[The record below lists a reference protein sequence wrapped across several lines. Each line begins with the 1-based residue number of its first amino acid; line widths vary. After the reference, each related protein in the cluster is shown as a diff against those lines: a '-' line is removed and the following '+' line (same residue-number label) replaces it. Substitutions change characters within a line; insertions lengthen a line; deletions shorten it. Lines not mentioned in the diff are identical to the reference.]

1 MDWFWFESFGL
12 GCPAF
17 ANIFVWREAF
27 ESLEATSV
35 VVGIYEV
42 SKVCTKLVMTVIMI
56 ARNGGLFDG
65 SVHSLD
71 LPVGPGVLNL
81 GCPVLGA
88 IFVACAAKYMQARDV
103 VLFAVGELD
112 AIVGE
117 NGVNCVRNSLDEIG
131 QERSGDHLCR
141 SLVQLD
147 KSKF

>member
-1 MDWFWFESFGL
+1 MGWFWFESFGL

-42 SKVCTKLVMTVIMI
+42 SEVCTKLMMTVIMI
-56 ARNGGLFDG
+56 ARNGCFFDCP
-65 SVHSLD
+65 VHSLD
-71 LPVGPGVLNL
+71 LPIGPGMFNL
-81 GCPVLGA
+81 CCPVLTA
-88 IFVACAAKYMQARDV
+88 IFVACAAKNMQVRDV

-112 AIVGE
+112 AIVSE

-131 QERSGDHLCR
+131 QERSGDHFCCPD
-141 SLVQLD
+141 VQL
-147 KSKF
+147 SERKF